1 MDFRR
6 ATIIAFLFTF
16 VMAGT
21 VSAQTLGTST
31 VDTAFNSASGQ
42 DVIPSEQRPMTK
54 IQLSLEDNINVLA
67 TEGAGG
73 TESASTKL
81 PNGDMKKKANAKSAI
96 SRAHF
101 EKLTPVEQQAVLDH
115 GTEITE
121 PVPVDLSN

>member
-1 MDFRR
+1 MDFRI
-6 ATIIAFLFTF
+6 ATIITFLFTF

-42 DVIPSEQRPMTK
+42 DVIPAEQRPMTK
-54 IQLSLEDNINVLA
+54 LQLSFEDNINVLA
-67 TEGAGG
+67 TEGATG
-73 TESASTKL
+73 TGSTSTKI

-96 SRAHF
+96 NRAYF
-101 EKLTPVEQQAVLDH
+101 EKLTPVEQQAVIDQ

-121 PVPVDLSN
+121 PVPVDL